1 MYISTLPEDD
11 PQKRVETCRNSSV
24 STIKTLHRNIVDLLV
39 YPWILTFWRRTFF
52 QILAHP
58 VFKM

>member
-1 MYISTLPEDD
+1 MACLT
-11 PQKRVETCRNSSV
+11 VCAVAVVVVVV
-24 STIKTLHRNIVDLLV
+24 STAMTGRTAVVGNACLFL
-39 YPWILTFWRRTFF
+39 PLTFWRRTFF